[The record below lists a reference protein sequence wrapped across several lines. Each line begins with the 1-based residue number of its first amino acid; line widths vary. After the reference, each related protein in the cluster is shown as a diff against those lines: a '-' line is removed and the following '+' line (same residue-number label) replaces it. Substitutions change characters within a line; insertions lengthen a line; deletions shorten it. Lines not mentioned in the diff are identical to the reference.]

1 MAKAHAQTTIQ
12 RSVDDVWARIRDF
25 GDISWVPNVASC
37 TLDGKDRTITMQ
49 GASYELVERLLDHD
63 DQNRRYSFCVLG
75 ELNLESVLGPGHVLR
90 HLEATLAVTPVGDA
104 AKVTWDVDTEEFL
117 IEGTR
122 AEYQAALE
130 NLRADLEA

>member
-1 MAKAHAQTTIQ
+1 MAKARAETTIKK
-12 RSVDDVWARIRDF
+12 SVDEVWERIRDF

-37 TLDGKDRTITMQ
+37 TLEGDDRTITMQ

-63 DQNRRYSFCVLG
+63 DENRRFSFCVVG

-90 HLEATLAVTPVGDA
+90 NLEATLAVTPIGDEA
-104 AKVTWDVDTEEFL
+104 MVTWDVETEEFL
-117 IEGTR
+117 IEATR

-130 NLRADLEA
+130 NLKAELEG

>member
-1 MAKAHAQTTIQ
+1 MAKAHAETTIKK
-12 RSVDDVWARIRDF
+12 SVDEVWERIRDF

-37 TLDGKDRTITMQ
+37 TLEGDDRTITMQ

-63 DQNRRYSFCVLG
+63 DENRRFSFCVVG

-90 HLEATLAVTPVGDA
+90 NLEATLAVTPIGDEA
-104 AKVTWDVDTEEFL
+104 MVRWEVETEEFL
-117 IEGTR
+117 IEATR

-130 NLRADLEA
+130 NLKAELEA